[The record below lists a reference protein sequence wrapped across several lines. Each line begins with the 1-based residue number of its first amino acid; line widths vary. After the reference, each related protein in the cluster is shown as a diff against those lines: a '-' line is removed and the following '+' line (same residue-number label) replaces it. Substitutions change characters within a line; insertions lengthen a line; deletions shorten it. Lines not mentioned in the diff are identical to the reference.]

1 MCVYASN
8 MNAACIHAMHE
19 YISTFM
25 QTDTQKCQTDAEKQK
40 AILIWSGSA
49 NAPSP
54 IPAKVRAVNRLG
66 MGNGGGTWLTHKDR
80 LALSLRVGGQVA
92 LAPLTFTLPRERPAL
107 QRHCDEQSGGQTI
120 WIVKLARN
128 GRSRGTYVTR
138 TIGSISGGGD
148 CVVCQ
153 YIERPLLVHGHKHDL
168 RLYVIVFPSSPARSF
183 SQSFIHTGGYV
194 RFAAKEFSLADLET
208 GDTWDP
214 FVHLT
219 YLDSVDRLQHRIQRE
234 KEWTVK
240 DYFKYLGEQPEYG
253 PEQSAG
259 LWKAIKELARR
270 SIGCLPQSLLL
281 REEDSREGDVG
292 PSAFELF
299 GFDVLVDADLRPW
312 LLEVNGQPHLGS
324 SSKNGASVFVAE
336 HEAKSAVVAG
346 TLTLALADPAA
357 DLHHVAQDV
366 GFESLAVHDPV
377 GNCWWKQASLP
388 GQTYESQST

>member
-1 MCVYASN
+1 
-8 MNAACIHAMHE
+8 
-19 YISTFM
+19 
-25 QTDTQKCQTDAEKQK
+25 
-40 AILIWSGSA
+40 
-49 NAPSP
+49 
-54 IPAKVRAVNRLG
+54 
-66 MGNGGGTWLTHKDR
+66 
-80 LALSLRVGGQVA
+80 
-92 LAPLTFTLPRERPAL
+92 
-107 QRHCDEQSGGQTI
+107 
-120 WIVKLARN
+120 
-128 GRSRGTYVTR
+128 
-138 TIGSISGGGD
+138 
-148 CVVCQ
+148 
-153 YIERPLLVHGHKHDL
+153 VHGHKHDL

-240 DYFKYLGEQPEYG
+240 DYLKYLGEQPEYG

-259 LWKAIKELARR
+259 LWRAIKELARR

-281 REEDSREGDVG
+281 REEDSKEGDVG

-366 GFESLAVHDPV
+366 GFESLAMHDPV